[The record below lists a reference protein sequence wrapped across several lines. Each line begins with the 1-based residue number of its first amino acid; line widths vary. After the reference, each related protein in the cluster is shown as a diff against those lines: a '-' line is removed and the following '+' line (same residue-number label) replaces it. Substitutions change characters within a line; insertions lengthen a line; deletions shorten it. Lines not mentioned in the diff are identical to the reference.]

1 MSRATR
7 YIKRLNTPALNRRRA
22 VEYRHR
28 KYNKSSNL
36 LSLANKEVLN
46 ETVLDVKEEVITPK
60 EEIKEVKKE
69 TTAVKK
75 EDTTV
80 NKESAEQESII
91 QKFKNFRRT
100 RIRKRNAYL
109 DSVINEPKANIF
121 KMLFCAGTAVKDVS
135 SVEDV
140 TLNALAVLFLNAVK
154 WIAFGSL
161 FACLIGQYINY
172 FPFSTSRINFTGM
185 AKIAFFI
192 GVLALIFEYLSYL
205 LISIY
210 CGLQRDNVKMRKLAD
225 IAARASVLPTVLFII
240 AILLT
245 VYKSVTIGSIFA
257 FTSVLISFILKIYG
271 MTQRIKISVTKQLLI
286 YFVCIFISV
295 FIFIKILPFFD
306 EGLINILKGLL
317 NI

>member
-7 YIKRLNTPALNRRRA
+7 YIKRTNTPALNRRRA

-36 LSLANKEVLN
+36 LSLVNKEVLN
-46 ETVLDVKEEVITPK
+46 ETPLELQTVIEDENIVKEEVNTV
-60 EEIKEVKKE
+60 EEVQKEVE
-69 TTAVKK
+69 
-75 EDTTV
+75 E
-80 NKESAEQESII
+80 KESLID
-91 QKFKNFRRT
+91 KFKNYRRT
-100 RIRKRNAYL
+100 RIRKRNAFL

-121 KMLFCAGTAVKDVS
+121 KMLFCAGTAVKDVA

-154 WIAFGSL
+154 WIAFGAL

-172 FPFSTSRINFTGM
+172 LPFSTFRINFTGM

-192 GVLALIFEYLSYL
+192 GVLALAFEYLSYL

-210 CGLQRDNVKMRKLAD
+210 CGIQRDNVKMRKLAD
-225 IAARASVLPTVLFII
+225 IAARGSVLPTVLFII
-240 AILLT
+240 SILLIN
-245 VYKSVTIGSIFA
+245 YKGVLVGSIFA

-271 MTQRIKISVTKQLLI
+271 LTQRIKISVTKQLLI
-286 YFVCIFISV
+286 YFLCIFLSV
-295 FIFIKILPFFD
+295 FMFIKILPFFD

>member
-7 YIKRLNTPALNRRRA
+7 YIKRTNTPALNRRRA

-36 LSLANKEVLN
+36 LSLVNKEVLN
-46 ETVLDVKEEVITPK
+46 ETPLELQTVIEDDNSVKEEVNTV
-60 EEIKEVKKE
+60 EEVQKEVEEKE
-69 TTAVKK
+69 FLI
-75 EDTTV
+75 E
-80 NKESAEQESII
+80 
-91 QKFKNFRRT
+91 KFKNYRRT
-100 RIRKRNAYL
+100 RIRKRNAFL

-121 KMLFCAGTAVKDVS
+121 KMLFCAGTAVKDVA

-154 WIAFGSL
+154 WIAFGAL

-172 FPFSTSRINFTGM
+172 LPFSTFRINFTGM

-192 GVLALIFEYLSYL
+192 GVLALAFEYLSYL

-210 CGLQRDNVKMRKLAD
+210 CGIQRDNVKMRKLAD
-225 IAARASVLPTVLFII
+225 IAARGSVLPTVLFVIS
-240 AILLT
+240 ILLII
-245 VYKSVTIGSIFA
+245 YKGVLVGSIFA

-271 MTQRIKISVTKQLLI
+271 LTQRIKISVTKQLLI
-286 YFVCIFISV
+286 YFLCIFLSV
-295 FIFIKILPFFD
+295 FMFIKILPFFD

>member
-7 YIKRLNTPALNRRRA
+7 YIKRTNTPALNRRRA

-36 LSLANKEVLN
+36 LSLVNKEVLN
-46 ETVLDVKEEVITPK
+46 ETPLELQTVIEDQNILKEEVNTVEEVQK
-60 EEIKEVKKE
+60 EAEE
-69 TTAVKK
+69 
-75 EDTTV
+75 
-80 NKESAEQESII
+80 KESLID
-91 QKFKNFRRT
+91 KFKNYRRT
-100 RIRKRNAYL
+100 RIRKRNAFL

-121 KMLFCAGTAVKDVS
+121 KMLFCAGTAVKDVA

-154 WIAFGSL
+154 WIAFGAL

-172 FPFSTSRINFTGM
+172 LPFSTFRINFTGM

-192 GVLALIFEYLSYL
+192 GILALAFEYLSYL

-210 CGLQRDNVKMRKLAD
+210 CGIQRDNVKMRKLAD
-225 IAARASVLPTVLFII
+225 IAARGSVLPTVLFII
-240 AILLT
+240 SILLII
-245 VYKSVTIGSIFA
+245 YKGVLVGSIFA

-271 MTQRIKISVTKQLLI
+271 LTQRIKISVTKQLLI
-286 YFVCIFISV
+286 YFLCIFLSV
-295 FIFIKILPFFD
+295 FMFIKILPFFD